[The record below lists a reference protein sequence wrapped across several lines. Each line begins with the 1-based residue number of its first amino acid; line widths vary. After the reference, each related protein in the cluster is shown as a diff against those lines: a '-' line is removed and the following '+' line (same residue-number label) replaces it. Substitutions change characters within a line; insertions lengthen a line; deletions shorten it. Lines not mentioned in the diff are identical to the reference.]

1 MEQFNLEHQYQLY
14 LKRMDLHEDKM
25 HPQQKKQL
33 RETFMGA
40 SGQLIIL
47 LRDEVSKLPE
57 DEGMETMQDMLNQV
71 ADYFL
76 GATNK
81 QN

>member
-1 MEQFNLEHQYQLY
+1 MEKFNLEYQYQLY
-14 LKRMDLHEDKM
+14 LKRMKLHEDKM

-47 LRDEVSKLPE
+47 LRDDVAALPE
-57 DEGMETMQDMLNQV
+57 DEGVKTMKDMLNQV

-76 GATNK
+76 KATNK
-81 QN
+81 AN